1 MDKKIEYRY
10 EYANGDVIVLT
21 AEGGAADRTHQISE
35 EWIRILEEL
44 DRIDYNSNQT
54 ETRRH
59 CSLDAYDPDEYY
71 LAAVH
76 DGFDELECAETWE
89 LMKEKLTEREQ
100 LIAERYFIKGYN
112 RNTSKFRTMSPKVFE
127 VFRSHTIR
135 TTASYTTS
143 IRSSFP
149 YAACLVLV
157 WEHSDPWAD
166 TCGDDRDHASAH
178 SDL

>member
-10 EYANGDVIVLT
+10 EYANGDVVVLT

-89 LMKEKLTEREQ
+89 LMNGISSKDINRKRSRRSLVS
-100 LIAERYFIKGYN
+100 LPGGY
-112 RNTSKFRTMSPKVFE
+112 S
-127 VFRSHTIR
+127 
-135 TTASYTTS
+135 
-143 IRSSFP
+143 RSSGRFRK
-149 YAACLVLV
+149 
-157 WEHSDPWAD
+157 S
-166 TCGDDRDHASAH
+166 
-178 SDL
+178 

>member
-10 EYANGDVIVLT
+10 EYANGDVVVLT
-21 AEGGAADRTHQISE
+21 AEGGAADRSNQILG

-44 DRIDYNSNQT
+44 DRIDYNSKQT

-71 LAAVH
+71 LASVH

-100 LIAERYFIKGYN
+100 LIAERYFIKGY
-112 RNTSKFRTMSPKVFE
+112 KPKEIADLFGITPRRVQQI
-127 VFRSHTIR
+127 IR
-135 TTASYTTS
+135 TIQKKLKNFSK
-143 IRSSFP
+143 
-149 YAACLVLV
+149 
-157 WEHSDPWAD
+157 
-166 TCGDDRDHASAH
+166 
-178 SDL
+178 

>member
-10 EYANGDVIVLT
+10 EYANGDVVVLT

-76 DGFDELECAETWE
+76 DGFDELECAEIWE

-100 LIAERYFIKGYN
+100 LIAERYFIKGYKPKEIAEIFGITPRRVQQIVRTIQKKLKN
-112 RNTSKFRTMSPKVFE
+112 FSK
-127 VFRSHTIR
+127 
-135 TTASYTTS
+135 
-143 IRSSFP
+143 
-149 YAACLVLV
+149 
-157 WEHSDPWAD
+157 
-166 TCGDDRDHASAH
+166 
-178 SDL
+178 